1 MNSIYNIWY
10 NKKWIGFSSVFC
22 PIKCTN
28 MLRIVIVGAVIW
40 ISVTAWFVPWDF
52 LVTDWIV
59 FLIAGVI
66 LAIFYNNLR
75 GIGVVARSKWSMI
88 WWRTELHDVG
98 GDQGG
103 RLLHPSCPRRK
114 ESTLWWRCSR
124 KEEWPRDDGVLGRMS
139 DFRISRM
146 IVWGD
151 ALLAHVVVCLREILM
166 GWDMCRNP
174 GAD

>member
-1 MNSIYNIWY
+1 
-10 NKKWIGFSSVFC
+10 
-22 PIKCTN
+22 

-103 RLLHPSCPRRK
+103 RLLHSSCPRRK

-124 KEEWPRDDGVLGRMS
+124 KEEWPRDDDDGVLGRMS
-139 DFRISRM
+139 DFRIGGM
-146 IVWGD
+146 M
-151 ALLAHVVVCLREILM
+151 LLGRCSAGTCCRLPSGNSDGVGHVLLSWCGLES
-166 GWDMCRNP
+166 DN
-174 GAD
+174 